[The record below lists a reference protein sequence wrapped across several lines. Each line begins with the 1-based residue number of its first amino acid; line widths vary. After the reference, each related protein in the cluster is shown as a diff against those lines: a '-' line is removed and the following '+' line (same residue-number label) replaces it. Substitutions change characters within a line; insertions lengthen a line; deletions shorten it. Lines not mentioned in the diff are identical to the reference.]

1 MSNKPKVPTNETVR
15 CNKCGLCLSICPV
28 YGQERQESL
37 SPRAK
42 VQLIKHY
49 AEQDLES
56 SSELRQIVSQCLM
69 CGSCSAGCP
78 SGVNHASLFQH
89 MRSAMVED
97 FGQGW
102 QKKALYHFLT
112 HEQQME
118 LAARF
123 AHMGQR
129 AALDKLF
136 RDFKL
141 GNIPIK
147 SMPRFNDR
155 PFRETMP
162 AVIEPRG
169 ERCGTVLYFTGCAT
183 NYVFGDI
190 GRDVVKVLT
199 RMGYRVEI
207 PAGQVCCGL
216 PMALQGSSAMA
227 RKNIL
232 KNIDLF
238 GRNDVMAVITDCATC
253 GSAFGSEYVP
263 ILKEL
268 GEDTS
273 RAETLAAKVKDIS
286 LFLWENRSELE
297 PHFAAKDNLLKVT
310 YHAPC
315 HLRNHQGVLGEVERL
330 LAILPGV
337 EYLRTPDFDACCGGG
352 GTFFYDHPEISKQI
366 VDRKVSNARDSGAD
380 LWLTGCPGCQI
391 NLAGNLKDDDLLQ
404 VLHPVQIVAAVLD
417 P

>member
-1 MSNKPKVPTNETVR
+1 MSRPDKIEAREVHH
-15 CNKCGLCLSICPV
+15 CNKCGLCLNVCPV
-28 YGQERQESL
+28 YGHKRQESL

-49 AEQDLES
+49 AEKDLES

-69 CGSCSAGCP
+69 CGSCSTGCP
-78 SGVNHASLFQH
+78 SGVEHGPLFSR
-89 MRSAMVED
+89 MRKAMVGD
-97 FGQGW
+97 FGQDW
-102 QKKALYHFLT
+102 KKKAVYHFLS
-112 HEQQME
+112 HEKQLH
-118 LAARF
+118 LAAKF
-123 AHMGQR
+123 AGIGQKV
-129 AALDKLF
+129 ALDRLF
-136 RDFKL
+136 DDFKL
-141 GNIPIK
+141 GNIPLK
-147 SMPRFNDR
+147 RMPRFNER

-169 ERCGTVLYFTGCAT
+169 ERRGTVLYFTGCAT
-183 NYVFGDI
+183 NYVFDDI
-190 GRDVVKVLT
+190 GRDVVKILT
-199 RMGYRVEI
+199 TMGYRVKI
-207 PAGQVCCGL
+207 PTGQVCCGV
-216 PMALQGSSAMA
+216 PMALQGSPAMA
-227 RKNIL
+227 RTNML

-263 ILKEL
+263 ILREL
-268 GEDTS
+268 GEDTTKAQS
-273 RAETLAAKVKDIS
+273 LAAKVKDIS

-297 PHFAAKDNLLKVT
+297 PHLTAKGNPIKVT

-337 EYLRTPDFDACCGGG
+337 EYVRTPDFDACCGGG

-380 LWLTGCPGCQI
+380 LWLTGCPGCRL
-391 NLAGNLKDDDLLQ
+391 NLSGNLDDGDHLRI
-404 VLHPVQIVAAVLD
+404 LHPIQLVSKSI
-417 P
+417 